1 MGSFLE
7 KVINEID
14 FNSINFGSTCFILP
28 NKRSSKVFKNL
39 ILENLSKPVF
49 APVIESID
57 SLVRRISGL
66 EEIEMGQLEHQLY
79 VNFTRHHSL
88 KEHKELYNSNVGITF
103 IKDSS
108 EIEQNLQKVNK
119 VFNDLIEI
127 NKIKSWGEKEVKNRN
142 YQQFLIKLN
151 ASYSSFKALLLSQGK
166 GTKGICYSE
175 AVNNLEYFKQ
185 ANSDVT
191 YIFIGLNALSKS
203 EELIVKELIEHNKS
217 FIYWDIDSE
226 FFNTKNH
233 SASHFIKKYRN
244 EWRFFSKNKFKW
256 TSESFN
262 TQKTIN
268 IVEADGFL
276 AQAKEMGKA
285 LSTIDITKKKTAIVL
300 GNDKLLQAFLSF
312 IPKNIPKEALNI
324 SVPIGE
330 TAVKQTIK
338 TLLELKIND
347 VNQISIKYVNKILSS
362 TLVKKVFKIEKSKI
376 TKQLYNSKK
385 YKSIVKEQKILFRLL
400 YEKWDTSNGIINNL
414 IKFLK
419 KIADCKFISDIEG
432 QEANLIL
439 EKIKQ
444 IEGLNLEN
452 KMSKNRI
459 KDLILLFISEV
470 KIKVKPQRN
479 QSINVSELLETRALD
494 YDTVIIS
501 SVNEGVMPSGRGYS
515 SLLPNDLKLKYGLLG
530 FGEKDKIFSYHFYRL
545 IQRAKEVFLIYNS
558 NKDGLNKGE
567 KSRFIYQL
575 EINKNKAHQ
584 IKYHSSFSDFT
595 TNETNK
601 EFLKSSEAQNR
612 IKEISLKGFSPS
624 SLETY
629 IKNPAKYYTQKI
641 LKIDQEE
648 SSDEYASHKTIGL
661 IFHESLETLYQP
673 FIGKHLNVEKLRK
686 TQKNIE
692 TVLKNAFKTNLE
704 DHEEGKNK
712 IIYQVIKS
720 SLENFIKDEI
730 NQLQQGSEIKLI
742 ALEQEIKTSLSLKN
756 NKKVY
761 IRGIIDRIDQKN
773 GVTRVIDYK
782 SGLVNS
788 SQLVINSMNTICKDH
803 NRSKAMQL
811 MCYAWMYSRNH
822 ELQSL
827 SPGIVS
833 LRKLNKGFM
842 KIKIKNSLNG
852 FVGESEINLF
862 EDELKELISEIMNP
876 NINFVDSGL

>member
-1 MGSFLE
+1 M
-7 KVINEID
+7 
-14 FNSINFGSTCFILP
+14 
-28 NKRSSKVFKNL
+28 
-39 ILENLSKPVF
+39 
-49 APVIESID
+49 
-57 SLVRRISGL
+57 
-66 EEIEMGQLEHQLY
+66 
-79 VNFTRHHSL
+79 
-88 KEHKELYNSNVGITF
+88 
-103 IKDSS
+103 
-108 EIEQNLQKVNK
+108 
-119 VFNDLIEI
+119 
-127 NKIKSWGEKEVKNRN
+127 
-142 YQQFLIKLN
+142 
-151 ASYSSFKALLLSQGK
+151 
-166 GTKGICYSE
+166 
-175 AVNNLEYFKQ
+175 
-185 ANSDVT
+185 
-191 YIFIGLNALSKS
+191 
-203 EELIVKELIEHNKS
+203 
-217 FIYWDIDSE
+217 
-226 FFNTKNH
+226 
-233 SASHFIKKYRN
+233 
-244 EWRFFSKNKFKW
+244 
-256 TSESFN
+256 
-262 TQKTIN
+262 
-268 IVEADGFL
+268 
-276 AQAKEMGKA
+276 
-285 LSTIDITKKKTAIVL
+285 
-300 GNDKLLQAFLSF
+300 
-312 IPKNIPKEALNI
+312 
-324 SVPIGE
+324 
-330 TAVKQTIK
+330 
-338 TLLELKIND
+338 
-347 VNQISIKYVNKILSS
+347 
-362 TLVKKVFKIEKSKI
+362 
-376 TKQLYNSKK
+376 SKK
-385 YKSIVKEQKILFRLL
+385 
-400 YEKWDTSNGIINNL
+400 
-414 IKFLK
+414 
-419 KIADCKFISDIEG
+419 
-432 QEANLIL
+432 
-439 EKIKQ
+439 
-444 IEGLNLEN
+444 
-452 KMSKNRI
+452 RI

-479 QSINVSELLETRALD
+479 QSVNVSGLLETRALD

-501 SVNEGVMPSGRGYS
+501 SVNEGVMPTGRGYS
-515 SLLPNDLKLKYGLLG
+515 SLLPNDLKLKYSLLG

-575 EINKNKAHQ
+575 EINKNKAHE
-584 IKYHSSFSDFT
+584 IKYHSSLSDFT

-648 SSDEYASHKTIGL
+648 YSDEYASHKTIGL

-692 TVLKNAFKTNLE
+692 TVLKNTFKTNRE
-704 DHEEGKNK
+704 DYEEGKNK

-730 NQLQQGSEIKLI
+730 NQLQQGAEIKLI
-742 ALEQEIKTSLSLKN
+742 ALEQDIKTSLSLKN

-761 IRGIIDRIDQKN
+761 MRGIIDRIDQKN

-842 KIKIKNSLNG
+842 KIKIKNSLNEL
-852 FVGESEINLF
+852 VGESEINLF

>member
-39 ILENLSKPVF
+39 ILENISKPVF

-66 EEIEMGQLEHQLY
+66 EEVEMGQLEHQLY
-79 VNFTRHHSL
+79 VNFTKQHSL
-88 KEHKELYNSNVGITF
+88 KEYKELYNSNVGITF

-127 NKIKSWGEKEVKNRN
+127 NKIKSWGEKEVKNLN

-151 ASYSSFKALLLSQGK
+151 ASYSSFKDSLLSQGK

-175 AVNNLEYFKQ
+175 AVNNLEYFKE

-256 TSESFN
+256 TSDSFN

-276 AQAKEMGKA
+276 AQAKEIGKA
-285 LSTIDITKKKTAIVL
+285 LSTIDITNKKTAIVL
-300 GNDKLLQAFLSF
+300 GDDKLLRAFLSF
-312 IPKNIPKEALNI
+312 IPNNIPKDALNI

-338 TLLELKIND
+338 TLLDLKIND
-347 VNQISIKYVNKILSS
+347 VNQTSIKYVNKILSS
-362 TLVKKVFKIEKSKI
+362 TLVKKVFKIEKSKV
-376 TKQLYNSKK
+376 TKQRYNSKK
-385 YKSIVKEQKILFRLL
+385 YKSLVKEQKVLFTLL

-419 KIADCKFISDIEG
+419 KIVDCKLVSDIEG

-439 EKIKQ
+439 EKIK
-444 IEGLNLEN
+444 EVEELNAEN
-452 KMSKNRI
+452 KMSKKRI

-470 KIKVKPQRN
+470 KIKVKPQMN
-479 QSINVSELLETRALD
+479 QSVNVSGLLETRALD

-501 SVNEGVMPSGRGYS
+501 SVNEGVMPTGRGYS
-515 SLLPNDLKLKYGLLG
+515 SLLPNDLKLKYSLLG

-575 EINKNKAHQ
+575 EINKNKAHE
-584 IKYHSSFSDFT
+584 IKYYSSLSDFT
-595 TNETNK
+595 TNETNQ
-601 EFLKSSEAQNR
+601 EFLKTSEAQKR

-624 SLETY
+624 SLEIY
-629 IKNPAKYYTQKI
+629 IKNPVNYYIQKI
-641 LKIDQEE
+641 LKIEKEE
-648 SSDEYASHKTIGL
+648 FSEEFASHKTIGL
-661 IFHESLETLYQP
+661 VFHESLETLYQP
-673 FIGKHLNVEKLRK
+673 FIGKHLTAEKLYK
-686 TQKNIE
+686 TKNNIE
-692 TVLKNAFKTNLE
+692 TVLKNSFKTNRE
-704 DHEEGKNK
+704 DYNEGKNK
-712 IIYQVIKS
+712 IIYQVIKN

-730 NQLQQGSEIKLI
+730 NQLQRGAEIKLI
-742 ALEQEIKTSLSLKN
+742 ALEQEIKTGLSLKN

-782 SGLVNS
+782 TGLVNS
-788 SQLVINSMNTICKDH
+788 SQLAINNMNTICKDH

-822 ELQSL
+822 GLQSL
-827 SPGIVS
+827 LPGIVS

-842 KIKIKNSLNG
+842 KIKIKSSLNE
-852 FVGESEINLF
+852 FVVESDISLF

-876 NINFVDSGL
+876 NINFIDSGL